1 MCVCDWVKSQAD
13 GQFLDGV
20 PLKRFSEMIR
30 FRERHSSS
38 YCCASFF
45 CFWHISSLVPL
56 CSLKETFSQDL
67 ILMVLFVCLFVLS
80 HAFVIRRKR
89 LYCMVSTN
97 NMGHLWFN
105 LSSVKMA
112 APGHLMWFCSVLM
125 AASDNMV
132 C

>member
-20 PLKRFSEMIR
+20 PLKRFAEMIR

-67 ILMVLFVCLFVLS
+67 ILMVLFVCFIPCICHKEKATLL
-80 HAFVIRRKR
+80 HGLYKQYGAF
-89 LYCMVSTN
+89 MV
-97 NMGHLWFN
+97 
-105 LSSVKMA
+105 
-112 APGHLMWFCSVLM
+112 
-125 AASDNMV
+125 
-132 C
+132 